1 MKKKE
6 RKTKTSEIL
15 KYMRSHK
22 CISDRVARDKF
33 GATRLG
39 SIIYNLRR
47 KGYDIE
53 TVICYEKDRYGN
65 TCSFA
70 KYYLRK
76 EAA

>member
-1 MKKKE
+1 MKKEIK
-6 RKTKTSEIL
+6 KTKTSEIL

-39 SIIYNLRR
+39 SIIFNLRKR
-47 KGYDIE
+47 GYVIE
-53 TVICYEKDRYGN
+53 TVMCYEKDRYGN
-65 TCSFA
+65 TCCYA
-70 KYYLRK
+70 KYYLHK

>member
-1 MKKKE
+1 MKKEVK
-6 RKTKTSEIL
+6 KTKTSEIL
-15 KYMRSHK
+15 KYMRAHK
-22 CISDRVARDKF
+22 CITDRVARDKF

-39 SIIYNLRR
+39 SIIFNLRKR
-47 KGYDIE
+47 GYYIE

-70 KYYLRK
+70 KYYLRG